1 MKTVGLLRPSDP
13 EDARTLHRS
22 VAPAARTVVV
32 EAARTMPVDDSR
44 FQELVTDE
52 VHAVA
57 NRALFASL
65 LEVHDGSREEFER
78 WLEGLDGDPEVTT
91 FGTETVDG
99 IVWHRFRDRVVA
111 ATYQH
116 EPEAARGT
124 LRRFAYNELYRD
136 VIEG

>member
-13 EDARTLHRS
+13 DDAQALHRS
-22 VAPAARTVVV
+22 VAPAARTVVG
-32 EAARTMPVDDSR
+32 EAVRTMPVDDSR
-44 FQELVTDE
+44 FRELVTDE

-65 LEVHDGSREEFER
+65 LEVHDGSREDFER
-78 WLEGLDGDPEVTT
+78 WLKDVDGDPEVTT
-91 FGTETVDG
+91 FGTDTVDR
-99 IVWHRFRDRVVA
+99 IVWHRFRDRVMA

-124 LRRFAYNELYRD
+124 LRRIAYNELYRD